1 MIIFEREIKNV
12 LLEKFFI
19 KENGFKHKVSIKALE
34 NLIFYYELLK

>member
-19 KENGFKHKVSIKALE
+19 KENGFKHKELSNALE
-34 NLIFYYELLK
+34 NFVFLE